1 MTGRRPWGRRRRR
14 VRVVAIA
21 LLAILGVV
29 GAPTAA
35 SAHPLGNFSVN
46 HAAMVRVQPHEV
58 DVDLVVDLAE
68 LPSVPALRSLDAD
81 RDGTA
86 SAAERAAYGSARCAA
101 YGNALDLELDRH
113 RLALAT
119 RTTAVFVVPGMSGL
133 RTVRVECRLRSPRIA
148 TVGSHVAFRD
158 DTDGGHIG
166 WREITAIGE
175 GVTIAGSDVPALS
188 PTAALTRYPQNRL
201 AHPEVVHGAHL
212 RVVAL
217 SAGGSPAGE
226 PPLPGRSLLGGRADF
241 VARSVAGHTSVAVV
255 LLVAVLLGAAHAAAP
270 GHGKT
275 VMAAY
280 LVGQGG
286 RLRHAIVIGLSVT
299 ATHTAGVL
307 VLAGLVTLSVL
318 SAPERLYPWLG
329 VVNGLLLVGVGTALL
344 RSARRRASHSHGYD
358 HEHDHGHDHGHDGHG
373 HEHAGHDH
381 GHGHH
386 HPHSV
391 GWRSLLTLGFVGGM
405 VPSPSAVLMLFG
417 ASGVGRPLLGVLL
430 VLAYGAGMAAALTVT
445 GVALAYGHRRLL
457 DRLAGRVTTVHRT
470 LPRLAAALPVL
481 TAFVIV
487 VIGAVLSGRGLAQL
501 IA

>member
-1 MTGRRPWGRRRRR
+1 MIGRSPQKRRRRC
-14 VRVVAIA
+14 VRVVAVVLLA
-21 LLAILGVV
+21 LLAVLGAMA
-29 GAPTAA
+29 APSTAY
-35 SAHPLGNFSVN
+35 AHPLGNFSVN
-46 HAAMVRVQPHEV
+46 HAAMLRVQPDEV

-68 LPSVPALRSLDAD
+68 LPSVPAFRGLDAD

-86 SAAERAAYGSARCAA
+86 SAAERAAYGGARCAA

-133 RTVRVECRLRSPRIA
+133 RTVRVECRLRSPRTA
-148 TVGSHVAFRD
+148 TVGRQVAFRD
-158 DTDGGHIG
+158 DTDGGHVG
-166 WREITAIGE
+166 WREVTAIGE
-175 GVTIAGSDVPALS
+175 GVTIAGSDVPAIS
-188 PTAALTRYPQNRL
+188 PTAALTRYPESRL

-226 PPLPGRSLLGGRADF
+226 SPLPGQPLLGKRVDF
-241 VARSVAGHTSVAVV
+241 IARSIAGHTSVVVV

-286 RLRHAIVIGLSVT
+286 RLRHAIIIGLSVT

-307 VLAGLVTLSVL
+307 VLAGMVTLSVL

-329 VVNGLLLVGVGTALL
+329 TIDGLLLVGVGTALL
-344 RSARRRASHSHGYD
+344 RSARRRASHLHGYD
-358 HEHDHGHDHGHDGHG
+358 HDHDHGHDHDHDR
-373 HEHAGHDH
+373 DH
-381 GHGHH
+381 GHGHG

-405 VPSPSAVLMLFG
+405 VPSPSAVLLLFG

-430 VLAYGAGMAAALTVT
+430 VLAYGAGMAAALIVT
-445 GVALAYGHRRLL
+445 GIALAYGHRRLL
-457 DRLAGRVTTVHRT
+457 DRLAGRATAVHRA

-481 TAFVIV
+481 TALVIV
-487 VIGAVLSGRGLAQL
+487 VVGAVLSGRALAQL
-501 IA
+501 IV